1 VKKFLIFIVSF
12 NAERHI
18 ASVFSRIPYDRLPE
32 GTELLLIDDASNDS
46 TFVAAQEASRNCP
59 IKCTLLKNPVN
70 LGMVA
75 SRNWATFFQLQ
86 WLLKHRPHRPQLHRL
101 QETV

>member
-12 NAERHI
+12 NADRHI
-18 ASVFSRIPYDRLPE
+18 ASVFSRIPYGRLPE
-32 GTELLLIDDASNDS
+32 GTELLLIDDVSKDS
-46 TFVAAQEASRNCP
+46 TFAVSQEAAKNCP

-70 LGMVA
+70 LGYGGNQKLGYV
-75 SRNWATFFQLQ
+75 FFQLQ
-86 WLLKHRPHRPQLHRL
+86 WLLKHRPHRL